1 MLTGAHNPFVS
12 KIKRKEVLIEARGCV
27 RHTGLAKLFLERDHV
42 FIGNQR
48 EQLQKEPAHANL
60 PLPSPLMFWGRCLSV
75 DFEGI
80 WGRC

>member
-1 MLTGAHNPFVS
+1 MCL
-12 KIKRKEVLIEARGCV
+12 
-27 RHTGLAKLFLERDHV
+27 LETK
-42 FIGNQR
+42 GSSCK
-48 EQLQKEPAHANL
+48 KEPARANL

>member
-1 MLTGAHNPFVS
+1 MTIVTHTRL
-12 KIKRKEVLIEARGCV
+12 CV
-27 RHTGLAKLFLERDHV
+27 CVQMFTCLGVHILDRERDHV

>member
-1 MLTGAHNPFVS
+1 MRLDANS
-12 KIKRKEVLIEARGCV
+12 KMVPIYRVPIPR
-27 RHTGLAKLFLERDHV
+27 RDHV